1 MKIISPNI
9 TSRGIIVFEVP
20 HKGKYY
26 LHVSGGFWD
35 DKYAPILL
43 KKNWYLYTMQRLCLL
58 LLAIFTLSTAN
69 AIKKWTSI
77 LKRWRKLVGTADR
90 NKMGE
95 ILEKSRIM
103 DDGREVFE
111 GFNAYDKMFMA
122 YYCIFDDKG
131 VLKSVVFPTKYATWY
146 ALEMIMV
153 NKINTSVNFNRKF

>member
-1 MKIISPNI
+1 
-9 TSRGIIVFEVP
+9 
-20 HKGKYY
+20 
-26 LHVSGGFWD
+26 
-35 DKYAPILL
+35 
-43 KKNWYLYTMQRLCLL
+43 MQRLCLL

-69 AIKKWTSI
+69 AIKKVDLDIKT
-77 LKRWRKLVGTADR
+77 LKELVGTADR

-111 GFNAYDKMFMA
+111 GFNAYDKMLMA

-131 VLKSVVFPTKYATWY
+131 ILKSVMFPTKYATGY

-153 NKINTSVNFNRKF
+153 NKIKPYKKDEPDFRNLPTRHLYRWDGREIIIELEKGRVAIYEKQPDAR